1 MTRGPGT
8 PTPEDAADD
17 AAEEVAATLAGAA
30 APHRNAGR
38 CALVLA
44 LATLLW
50 LPSSAM
56 MLRGDVDPLTAGVRF
71 VVALVLAAL
80 GVGAVGALVDRYRF
94 GYAPPAAPEPT
105 DTEAETG

>member
-1 MTRGPGT
+1 M
-8 PTPEDAADD
+8 
-17 AAEEVAATLAGAA
+17 
-30 APHRNAGR
+30 
-38 CALVLA
+38 
-44 LATLLW
+44 
-50 LPSSAM
+50 
-56 MLRGDVDPLTAGVRF
+56 DPLTAWVRF